1 MKTYI
6 LYIIGLIGLMTCL
19 ALSIRAGL
27 LWPSAALGVALLWLC
42 LSLYGR
48 IGRLLYAYRETEKE
62 NEHLHTRLVEAERQ
76 LQYLRQLTENVDTA
90 LFVCTTDG
98 RIDWMNHAATLF
110 SSPSG
115 LSPVKFP
122 SLTGEGLGERPGNLP
137 PHILSAIA
145 EHKEVVDGC
154 ALSTVLLR
162 IDGRRRLIVALK
174 DVSMLMQQQEME
186 AWQQLIRVLTHE
198 IMNSLTPIISIS
210 ETLADSLP
218 LDGGQEGASVIN
230 RRCHALLDFV
240 ESYRQLTRIKQ
251 PERTQF
257 PVADLFAH
265 LKALYSLSPDP
276 SPVGEGSRQPAKVT
290 CSSSTTGEVSRQPA
304 KVTFSPSTT
313 GEGSRQPAKV
323 TFSPSPTGEGS
334 RQPAKVTCSPSTTG
348 EGSKQP
354 AKVTFSPSPTGEVS
368 RQPAKVTC
376 SPSTVGEVSRQPT
389 KVTFSP
395 SPTGEGQGERLS
407 LFADRSQIEQVLIN
421 LIKNAYESGATEV
434 ELTASETLSNS
445 PLKGENSLPL
455 REGRGGSVICVR
467 DNGCGMSPDVLA
479 QAFIPFFTTKQA
491 GTGIGLA
498 LCRQIILKHGG
509 TITIDSE
516 EGRGTTFTISLPKA

>member
-218 LDGGQEGASVIN
+218 LDGGQEGAAVIN

-265 LKALYSLSPDP
+265 IKALYSLSPGP
-276 SPVGEGSRQPAKVT
+276 SPV
-290 CSSSTTGEVSRQPA
+290 
-304 KVTFSPSTT
+304 

-323 TFSPSPTGEGS
+323 TFSPSP
-334 RQPAKVTCSPSTTG
+334 V
-348 EGSKQP
+348 
-354 AKVTFSPSPTGEVS
+354 GEVS
-368 RQPAKVTC
+368 RQPA
-376 SPSTVGEVSRQPT
+376 

-445 PLKGENSLPL
+445 PLKDENSLPL

>member
-1 MKTYI
+1 M
-6 LYIIGLIGLMTCL
+6 L

-27 LWPSAALGVALLWLC
+27 LWPSVALGVALLWLC

-98 RIDWMNHAATLF
+98 RIDWMNHAAKASL
-110 SSPSG
+110 
-115 LSPVKFP
+115 LSPQR
-122 SLTGEGLGERPGNLP
+122 GEDFVPA
-137 PHILSAIA
+137 HILSAIA

-174 DVSMLMQQQEME
+174 DVSMLMQRHEME
-186 AWQQLIRVLTHE
+186 AYWQLVRVLTHE

-218 LDGGQEGASVIN
+218 VDGGQEGAAVIN

-257 PVADLFAH
+257 AVADLFAH
-265 LKALYSLSPDP
+265 IKALYSLSPGP
-276 SPVGEGSRQPAKVT
+276 SPV
-290 CSSSTTGEVSRQPA
+290 
-304 KVTFSPSTT
+304 

-323 TFSPSPTGEGS
+323 TFSPSPVGEGS
-334 RQPAKVTCSPSTTG
+334 RQPV
-348 EGSKQP
+348 
-354 AKVTFSPSPTGEVS
+354 KVTFSPDPDFVREGSW
-368 RQPAKVTC
+368 QPA
-376 SPSTVGEVSRQPT
+376 

-455 REGRGGSVICVR
+455 REGRGRSVICVR

-498 LCRQIILKHGG
+498 LCRQIILGHGG
-509 TITIDSE
+509 TISIDSE

>member
-98 RIDWMNHAATLF
+98 RIDWMNHAAKASL
-110 SSPSG
+110 
-115 LSPVKFP
+115 LSPQK
-122 SLTGEGLGERPGNLP
+122 GEDFVPA
-137 PHILSAIA
+137 HILSAIA

-218 LDGGQEGASVIN
+218 LEGGQEGAAVIN

-265 LKALYSLSPDP
+265 LKALYGLSPGP
-276 SPVGEGSRQPAKVT
+276 SPVGEGSRQPV
-290 CSSSTTGEVSRQPA
+290 
-304 KVTFSPSTT
+304 
-313 GEGSRQPAKV
+313 
-323 TFSPSPTGEGS
+323 
-334 RQPAKVTCSPSTTG
+334 
-348 EGSKQP
+348 
-354 AKVTFSPSPTGEVS
+354 
-368 RQPAKVTC
+368 
-376 SPSTVGEVSRQPT
+376 

-434 ELTASETLSNS
+434 ELTASETLSNAH
-445 PLKGENSLPL
+445 LKGENSLPL